1 MLSAALTLLLATQ
14 TPSAAAGRNPI
25 VVTAQRVDRQTV
37 HRYVAEVSQT
47 VNGQLARL
55 RHPVCPEVLGMP
67 LVPGARVA
75 ARIRQVASEA
85 GLRVAGAGC
94 RPNVSVFFVDNGAAF
109 VRDLRRRDASIFA
122 GVSQADLRRVL
133 ADGEPART
141 WRLTQ
146 TQNEDGVVEGMRGIH
161 RVSVR
166 GGAFSTVRSSS
177 LVNLSARQVV
187 TNAVVVIEREAAIGK
202 TLTQL
207 ADYSAMVALAGA
219 RPTAAAV
226 LPTDTILGLFN
237 PGTAAPA
244 RLTRLDFEY
253 LAELY
258 RFPADRRAPH
268 QLARMSE
275 HIASA
280 LREEQDD

>member
-1 MLSAALTLLLATQ
+1 MLSAALALLLAAQ
-14 TPSAAAGRNPI
+14 TPSAAAARNPI

-37 HRYVAEVSQT
+37 HRYVSEVSQT

-67 LVPGARVA
+67 LVPGARIA
-75 ARIRQVASEA
+75 ARIRQVAVEA
-85 GLRVAGAGC
+85 GLRVGAMGC
-94 RPNVSVFFVDNGAAF
+94 RPNVSVFFVENGDDF

-122 GVSQADLRRVL
+122 GVSPADLRRVL

-146 TQNEDGVVEGMRGIH
+146 TQNEDGVVEGMRGVH
-161 RVSVR
+161 RVAVR

-177 LVNLSARQVV
+177 VVNLSTRQVV

-207 ADYSAMVALAGA
+207 ADYAAMVALAGA
-219 RPTAAAV
+219 RPPADGAPPA
-226 LPTDTILGLFN
+226 DTILSLFN
-237 PGTAAPA
+237 AGAATPA

-253 LAELY
+253 LAAVY
-258 RFPADRRAPH
+258 RLPADRRATH
-268 QLARMSE
+268 QMAQMSE
-275 HIASA
+275 HIAAA
-280 LREEQDD
+280 LRTDRRD